1 MPEISGEFTARL
13 REIVGAANVLTD
25 PADRWTYGYDNSRKH
40 SEPDVVAFAVN
51 HEQVAESV
59 RLCNRHRV
67 PLVVRGRGTG
77 TTGSAIPLQH
87 GLVLSLE
94 RMDRIVDI
102 DPANRVIRVE
112 PGVINQAVQALAG
125 EHGFFWPPDPT
136 SSPFCTVGGNLALNA
151 AGPRAVKYGTT
162 RDNVLGLRAVTGAG
176 DEIHTGVY
184 TTKGV
189 VGYDL
194 TRLIIGSEGTLAI
207 VTEATL
213 KLTPRPEAKRTM
225 QAIYA
230 TVRDSAMAVSR
241 IMAQPIVPCALE
253 FIDGASIDMIRDYA
267 QVELPQD
274 AGALLMIEVDGPE
287 VAMQSAID
295 AVRATVTGA
304 GLLQL
309 TVATTPEEVAALWA
323 IRGALS
329 PALRKIAPNKLNEDV
344 VVPVSRIPDLI
355 EGLER
360 LSQESGIPIVNFGH
374 AGNGNLH
381 VNLLY
386 DSQDP
391 KQERKAR
398 PCLSQVFD
406 LVLAL
411 GGTLSGEHGV
421 GREKRDYINREID
434 PLTLDLMRRIKRQF
448 DPNAILNPDKIFPP
462 ESGSDGQDKL
472 QSAAESIRS

>member
-1 MPEISGEFTARL
+1 MPEISGEFAANL
-13 REIVGAANVLTD
+13 RNIVGAANVLTD

-51 HEQVAESV
+51 QEQVAESV

-77 TTGSAIPLQH
+77 TTGGAIPLRG

-94 RMDRIVDI
+94 RMERIIEI
-102 DPANRVIRVE
+102 DPANRVVRVE
-112 PGVINQAVQALAG
+112 PGVINQAVQALAA

-194 TRLIIGSEGTLAI
+194 TRLIIGSEGTLAV

-213 KLTPRPEAKRTM
+213 KLTPRPEAKRM
-225 QAIYA
+225 LQAIYA
-230 TVRDSAMAVSR
+230 TVRDSATAVSR

-253 FIDGASIDMIRDYA
+253 FIDGPSIDMIRDHA
-267 QVELPQD
+267 QVEFPQD

-287 VAMQSAID
+287 VAMESSVD
-295 AVRATVTGA
+295 AVRAAATGA

-309 TVATTPEEVAALWA
+309 TAATAPEEVAALWA

-344 VVPVSRIPDLI
+344 VVPVSRIADLI

-360 LSQESGIPIVNFGH
+360 LSREFDIPIVNFGH

-386 DSQDP
+386 DSQDTE
-391 KQERKAR
+391 QERRAR

-406 LVLAL
+406 LVLKL

-434 PLTLDLMRRIKRQF
+434 PSTLDLMRRIKKQF
-448 DPNAILNPDKIFPP
+448 DPNGILNPDKVFPP
-462 ESGSDGQDKL
+462 ESGTDRQGRP
-472 QSAAESIRS
+472 QSAADSTCS